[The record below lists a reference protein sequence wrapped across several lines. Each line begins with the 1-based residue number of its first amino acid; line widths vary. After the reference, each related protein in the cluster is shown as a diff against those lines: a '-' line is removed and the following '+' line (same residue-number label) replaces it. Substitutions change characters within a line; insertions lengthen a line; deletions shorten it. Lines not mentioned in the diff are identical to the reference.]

1 MLFEAG
7 KVTSEIMLMAAA
19 VGAVEIPVVDYEAKV
34 SVSPKIRI
42 FHLLSA
48 TVVVVEDV
56 ESM

>member
-1 MLFEAG
+1 
-7 KVTSEIMLMAAA
+7 MLMAAA

-34 SVSPKIRI
+34 SVSPKIMI

-48 TVVVVEDV
+48 TVVVVEDA

>member
-1 MLFEAG
+1 
-7 KVTSEIMLMAAA
+7 MLMAAA

-56 ESM
+56 GNI